1 MIPAARKIT
10 SGASPLYHY
19 DELRIVHL
27 ELTHRCNAA
36 CPMCARNINGG
47 AVNPDMPL
55 SELSLADIKAILLP
69 DFVARLKRIYACGN
83 YGDPI
88 VARDCLE
95 VFRYLREHGPNL
107 NLDLHTNGS
116 ARKPDWWRELAAIM
130 KQGPH
135 YLRFGIDGLEDTNH
149 LYRRGTDWKTVM
161 RSAETFIEAGGH
173 AEWDFLVFRHNEHQV
188 EEARKLAADMGF
200 REFFVRKTGR
210 FLDAGELE
218 TSERFDVLDK
228 KGNFEYFL
236 EQPKNPDYQNPA
248 FGNLELVKQ
257 RYGEYQTYLDKV
269 EIDCKVAGRKRKIYL
284 SAQGYALP
292 CCWLGAVFSESS
304 TAERRQFA
312 DLLKDFGGSSA
323 VDARRHGLEA
333 VIEGP
338 LFQQA
343 IPASWGQ
350 ASIADGKLA
359 ICARTCGKEFDPLD
373 HQRD

>member
-1 MIPAARKIT
+1 MTANAEELTANT
-10 SGASPLYHY
+10 SSLYHY
-19 DELRIVHL
+19 NELRIIHL

-36 CPMCARNINGG
+36 CPMCARNVNGG

-55 SELSLADIKAILLP
+55 SELSLADVKAILLP
-69 DFVARLKRIYACGN
+69 ELIGRLKRIYACGN
-83 YGDPI
+83 YGDPM

-95 VFRYLREHGPNL
+95 VFSYLREHGPNL

-116 ARKPDWWRELAAIM
+116 ARRPEWWRELAEIM

-149 LYRRGTDWKTVM
+149 LYRRGADWKTVM
-161 RSAETFIEAGGH
+161 RSAEAFIDAGGR

-188 EEARKLAADMGF
+188 EEARRLAEDMGF
-200 REFFVRKTGR
+200 KEFFVRKTGR

-218 TSERFDVLDK
+218 TSDRFEVLDK
-228 KGNFEYFL
+228 KGNFEYVL

-248 FGNLELVKQ
+248 FGNLEVVKQ

-269 EIDCKVAGRKRKIYL
+269 EIDCKVAGPKRKMYL

-312 DLLKDFGGSSA
+312 DLLQAYGGIAA
-323 VDARRHGLEA
+323 VDARKHGLKT

-343 IPASWGQ
+343 IPASWDQ

-359 ICARTCGKEFDPLD
+359 ICARTCGKEYDPLD
-373 HQRD
+373 QQRD